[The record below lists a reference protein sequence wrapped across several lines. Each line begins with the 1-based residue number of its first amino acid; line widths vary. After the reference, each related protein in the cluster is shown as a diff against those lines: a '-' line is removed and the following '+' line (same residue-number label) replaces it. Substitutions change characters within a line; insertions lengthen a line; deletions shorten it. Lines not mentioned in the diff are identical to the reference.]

1 MLALMAAG
9 GVFFPGLF
17 LLSRLGLRVLMGW
30 TEADATIVSVRHWLT
45 EAYVSFAAP
54 YFVYDV
60 YAMFLC
66 HRQRG
71 GVQVAT
77 FVRREMLMVL
87 HHAFMVLFCLPA
99 SLVTMATTLHSPAN
113 HRATVCVCVCAPGVE
128 AGPRGLLPGRPV
140 AGRAQHAVC
149 ESGQS
154 SDAAGE
160 GAHAAVQGQ
169 RRADAAR
176 LLRLPGGALPLLV
189 PDLQQVR
196 VRVRWA
202 GGAGGAVAVQPGRR
216 PAVAPAALLD
226 GAHVQAGA
234 PPPHGTL
241 ARQGQEDTVKGN
253 LLFWSP

>member
-1 MLALMAAG
+1 MCHRLVLPGRHGGQALADGGLRQLRRAILRLRCVRHVPVPPPAG
-9 GVFFPGLF
+9 GRASGDLRAQGDADGAA
-17 LLSRLGLRVLMGW
+17 SRLHGAL
-30 TEADATIVSVRHWLT
+30 
-45 EAYVSFAAP
+45 
-54 YFVYDV
+54 
-60 YAMFLC
+60 
-66 HRQRG
+66 
-71 GVQVAT
+71 
-77 FVRREMLMVL
+77 
-87 HHAFMVLFCLPA
+87 LPA
-99 SLVTMATTLHSPAN
+99 RL
-113 HRATVCVCVCAPGVE
+113 PGVE